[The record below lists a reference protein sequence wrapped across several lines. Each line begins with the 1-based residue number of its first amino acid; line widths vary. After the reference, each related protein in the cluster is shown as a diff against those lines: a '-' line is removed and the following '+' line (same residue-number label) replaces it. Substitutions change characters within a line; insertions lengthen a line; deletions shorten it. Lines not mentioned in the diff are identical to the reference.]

1 MNFRSTRCRGLLGS
15 TVVNRSW
22 FLRISFILALASFSL
37 LAQGQN
43 TPLLG
48 PFNSDALTQRGISPR
63 VLDVAVTPMS
73 QGLKYESLVQY
84 AQTMDDGSSGTE
96 RFRMTFDP
104 NTTYGRDLYIELEG
118 EPLRSAKQYRRL
130 LEVSMGADY
139 WLRREDRV
147 YLSKSIA
154 LQSSKNG
161 EDVIAFRYSP
171 RRIPSS
177 MGWLTRISGLV
188 YVVDGRLDRIEL
200 TGEKPFERDG
210 IRHENYQMTV
220 YFGAVD
226 THGGHVISAMTENF
240 RAHINGQWRDVEM
253 RILMLDY
260 STPELG
266 SITWNDSAAQEVIA
280 SMGAKLNSGELAVLD
295 TADEK
300 LTDSVVAALG
310 VNTEPLSEGDVVRL
324 NLQRSLPFYA
334 DEVRKLGF
342 ELPKTYGLGL
352 AMHYQISDIDVQGFT
367 VAGIDITEDVPLVD
381 PLGSDIESEV
391 FVGQLRADFWIL
403 PFLNLNLS
411 VGEIKTQSDVT
422 LRFTPGFRRLVEL
435 THGEEIPE
443 FYSFDTDTSGTTV
456 GLGLMTGF
464 QYEQLVMSLSL
475 NYIETI
481 TNETNSEIE
490 ALMLM
495 GIVGYNFGDIG
506 LQALAGVQYLDTD
519 RTIEGR
525 IDLDDGRP
533 LVFSVDVGLEETTFI
548 LGFNKDIGR
557 NWTLASFL
565 GSNGTK
571 SSATMN
577 FGYRW

>member
-1 MNFRSTRCRGLLGS
+1 MNFRSTRCRLLR
-15 TVVNRSW
+15 VAIIFV
-22 FLRISFILALASFSL
+22 LANFSL

-104 NTTYGRDLYIELEG
+104 NTSYGRDLFIELEG
-118 EPLRSAKQYRRL
+118 EPLRSAKQYRRI

-139 WLRREDRV
+139 WLRKKDHV
-147 YLSKSIA
+147 YLGKSIA
-154 LQSSKNG
+154 LQSSENG

-171 RRIPSS
+171 RRVPSS

-200 TGEKPFERDG
+200 TGEKSFERDG

-240 RAHINGQWRDVEM
+240 RARINGQWRDVDM

-266 SITWNDSAAQEVIA
+266 SITWNNSSAQEVIA
-280 SMGAKLNSGELAVLD
+280 SMGGKLNSGELAELD

-300 LTDSVVAALG
+300 LTDTVVAALG
-310 VNTEPLSEGDVVRL
+310 IDIEPLSEGDVVRL
-324 NLQRSLPFYA
+324 DLQRSLPFYS

-411 VGEIKTQSDVT
+411 VGEMETRSDVT

-443 FYSFDTDTSGTTV
+443 FYNFDTNTSGTTV
-456 GLGLMTGF
+456 GLGLLTGF
-464 QYEQLVMSLSL
+464 QYEQLVMSLGL

-490 ALMLM
+490 ALLLM
-495 GIVGYNFGDIG
+495 GIVGYDFGDIG

-525 IDLDDGRP
+525 IDLNDGQP
-533 LVFSVDVGLEETTFI
+533 LIFSVDVGLEETTFI